1 MEILRTKC
9 FLNLDNTVGFSFTIL
24 HFQTNWEECYQ
35 PPDLGV
41 FSQPRMPTISDPTDS
56 GNRESYTLPTA
67 ADENTFDRMDFH
79 PTSFVNTF
87 FFLTHICVL
96 LAALLC
102 CRVLPMLSVH
112 TQFSQHLH
120 KSLVVPCYSMRKQ
133 QRMSELGLCT
143 YLAHY
148 IRVLA
153 SGQRPSAPLTTTN
166 YPCR

>member
-1 MEILRTKC
+1 MKILRTKC

-41 FSQPRMPTISDPTDS
+41 FFQPRMPTISDPTDWQQ
-56 GNRESYTLPTA
+56 RKLHTA
-67 ADENTFDRMDFH
+67 YSSWWEHGWQNGF
-79 PTSFVNTF
+79 PPNILCEYF
-87 FFLTHICVL
+87 FFLTHICVS